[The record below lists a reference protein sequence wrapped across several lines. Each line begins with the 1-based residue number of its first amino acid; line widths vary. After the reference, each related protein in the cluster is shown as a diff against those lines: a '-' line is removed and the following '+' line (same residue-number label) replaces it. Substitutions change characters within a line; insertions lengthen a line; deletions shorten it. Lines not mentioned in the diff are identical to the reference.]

1 MTSFGGGIA
10 RQLRWL
16 LTFVPAVPKVP
27 SNLISLRTYCAKMK
41 VQSQFGSAGRSG
53 FMTKYLFLA
62 ILSFSSS
69 ALSVAQAVSANQ
81 LPGAPSSV
89 RATSPPPYVRPSERT
104 KFHNFI
110 FDSVGPY
117 PILGAALVAGIN
129 QADSTPP
136 EWGQGAEA
144 FGKRFIS
151 NFGIAAVTTSARYGM
166 AAVFQE
172 DTLYYRCACKGILPR
187 LGNAMISTVMARRG
201 EDGHRGFSVSAVA
214 APYVGTMTAVYVWYP
229 DRYNGKDAF
238 RMGNYS
244 LLGVMGSNIALE
256 FLYGGPHTLLS
267 KIHLG
272 TSR

>member
-1 MTSFGGGIA
+1 MIEF
-10 RQLRWL
+10 
-16 LTFVPAVPKVP
+16 
-27 SNLISLRTYCAKMK
+27 MK
-41 VQSQFGSAGRSG
+41 
-53 FMTKYLFLA
+53 KYLFLA
-62 ILSFSSS
+62 FLS
-69 ALSVAQAVSANQ
+69 LSLSPLGVGQTAPANQ
-81 LPGAPSSV
+81 LPVAPSSV
-89 RATSPPPYVRPSERT
+89 RATTPPSYVRPSERT

-110 FDSVGPY
+110 FDSIGPY
-117 PILGAALVAGIN
+117 PILGAALAAGIN

-136 EWGQGAEA
+136 EWGQAAEA

-166 AAVFQE
+166 AEVFKE
-172 DTLYYRCACKGILPR
+172 DTLYYRCACKGVLPR
-187 LGNAMISTVMARRG
+187 LGNAMISTVTARRG

-214 APYVGTMTAVYVWYP
+214 APYVGTVMAVYAWYP

-272 TSR
+272 RSR